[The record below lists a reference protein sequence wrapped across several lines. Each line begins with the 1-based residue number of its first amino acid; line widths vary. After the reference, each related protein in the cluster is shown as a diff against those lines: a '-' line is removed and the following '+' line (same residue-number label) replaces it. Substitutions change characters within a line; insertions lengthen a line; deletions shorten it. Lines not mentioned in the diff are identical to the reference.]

1 MWCARGG
8 ARATFTLDV
17 AAPHFLTDHEVAAER
32 IGKCTEEFR
41 TVFEFQEYRQSNND
55 KPLFGTPTPN
65 QNGSG

>member
-1 MWCARGG
+1 VVREAEQGPRSPS
-8 ARATFTLDV
+8 DV
-17 AAPHFLTDHEVAAER
+17 AAPHFLTDHEVAGER

-55 KPLFGTPTPN
+55 KPSFGTPTPN